1 MKKEEQEMTAAK
13 KAAEGEEKVTKTAEA
28 AEVKEE
34 VKEEKKPA
42 KKAAGK
48 APPRKTSS
56 PPSRG

>member
-1 MKKEEQEMTAAK
+1 MTAAK